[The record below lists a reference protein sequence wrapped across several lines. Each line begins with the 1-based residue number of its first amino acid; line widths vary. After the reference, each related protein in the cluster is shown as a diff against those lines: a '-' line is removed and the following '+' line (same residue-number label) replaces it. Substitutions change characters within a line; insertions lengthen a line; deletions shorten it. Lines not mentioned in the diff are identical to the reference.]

1 MKIRKGKIAEK
12 DIIASLIMEAMDADC
27 CQFLAGPK
35 HSLQE
40 FHQLISQLV
49 AEEETLYSYQNAL
62 VAVDDEDQ
70 VIGACISY
78 DGADFRRLRIP
89 FIRQSE
95 NYFGMDHS
103 TMKEETQAGE
113 LYVDSLCVTK
123 RFRHH
128 GVATALLKATIEK
141 AYQLGIKKVGLLVD
155 KGNPRAEKLY
165 HSMGFQYAGETSWAG
180 HPMKHLVKTVAE
192 SISSM

>member
-1 MKIRKGKIAEK
+1 MKIRKGKSAEK

-27 CQFLAGPK
+27 CQHLAGPE

-40 FHQLISQLV
+40 FHQLISLLV
-49 AEEETLYSYQNAL
+49 AEEENLYSYRNTL
-62 VAVDDEDQ
+62 VAVDDEGQ

-89 FIRQSE
+89 FIKLSKT
-95 NYFGMDHS
+95 YLGMDYS

-123 RFRHH
+123 KFRHQ
-128 GVATALLKATIEK
+128 GVATALLKATEEK
-141 AYQLGIKKVGLLVD
+141 ACRSGIKYVGLLVD
-155 KGNPRAEKLY
+155 KDNPKAEKLY
-165 HSMGFQYAGETSWAG
+165 HTLGFRYVEDTSWAG
-180 HPMKHLVKTVAE
+180 HPMKHLIKSVAGPTAR
-192 SISSM
+192 I